1 LQLAPGGKEK
11 IMSDL
16 IAVAFN
22 DEFKAERVRLDLLQ
36 MQHEHLVDLEEA
48 AVLVHKKDGK
58 VKLHHVTHF
67 TVPVAL
73 GGGFVGCLIGL
84 MVINPAL
91 ALLGLVT
98 GAGLGAVIGSL
109 KEVGIDE
116 KFMQDLGFHLKPG
129 TSALFIVAKK
139 AKPKAILEELRKFG
153 GKVLQTSLKHD
164 DEDKLRAAL
173 DAAKS
178 NTHAG

>member
-1 LQLAPGGKEK
+1 
-11 IMSDL
+11 MSDL
-16 IAVAFN
+16 IAVAFDN
-22 DEFKAERVRLDLLQ
+22 EFKAERVRLDLLEL
-36 MQHEHLVDLEEA
+36 QHEHLVDLEEA
-48 AVLVHKKDGK
+48 AVLVHKKNGK
-58 VKLHHVTHF
+58 VKLHHVIHF

-109 KEVGIDE
+109 KEVGIEE
-116 KFMQDLGFHLKPG
+116 KFMEDLGSHLKPG
-129 TSALFIVAKK
+129 TSALFIVVKK
-139 AKPKAILEELRKFG
+139 AKPEAILEELERFG

>member
-1 LQLAPGGKEK
+1 
-11 IMSDL
+11 MSDL
-16 IAVAFN
+16 IAVAFD

-48 AVLVHKKDGK
+48 AVLIHKKNGK

-84 MVINPAL
+84 MVLNPAV
-91 ALLGLVT
+91 AFVGMVT
-98 GAGLGAVIGSL
+98 GAGLGAAIGSL
-109 KEVGIDE
+109 KEVGIEE
-116 KFMQDLGFHLKPG
+116 KFMEELGSHLKPG

-139 AKPKAILEELRKFG
+139 AKPEVILKELKRFG

-164 DEDKLRAAL
+164 DKDKLRAAL
-173 DAAKS
+173 DAAS
-178 NTHAG
+178 SGTDQ